1 MVRRCRTRL
10 QRWRELPKIHRQHP
24 QGGESGDDVTG
35 RVIEEDSRKIVVVT
49 DPLKQTQREIR
60 KSEIQE
66 RRPSRL
72 SPMPEGLVSIL
83 TKEEILDLLAY
94 IESGG
99 KPTAAE
105 F

>member
-1 MVRRCRTRL
+1 MDLGQETKETL
-10 QRWRELPKIHRQHP
+10 DAYGIGYSFH
-24 QGGESGDDVTG
+24 GDDITG
-35 RVIEEDSRKIVVVT
+35 RVVEEDGRKIVVVT
-49 DPLKQTQREIR
+49 DPLKQTQREVP

-66 RRPSRL
+66 RRPSKL

-99 KPTAAE
+99 KPTAAA
-105 F
+105 FGSRK